1 MQENLDVMHHGVFN
15 LISNGLAKNI
25 FINVCKYRCRQTERG
40 RHIWENINN
49 C

>member
-25 FINVCKYRCRQTERG
+25 FINVCKYRCRQRG
-40 RHIWENINN
+40 KAHMGKY
-49 C
+49 